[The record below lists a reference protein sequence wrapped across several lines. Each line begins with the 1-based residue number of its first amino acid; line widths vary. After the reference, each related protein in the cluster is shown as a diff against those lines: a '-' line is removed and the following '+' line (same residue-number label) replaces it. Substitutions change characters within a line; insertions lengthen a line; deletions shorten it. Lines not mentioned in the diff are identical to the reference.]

1 MGLGV
6 FLFETWFVGLFRVGS
21 FTVHGVLLREYV
33 KKCIMK
39 GEKKAP
45 KMGYR
50 PANPKTPME
59 SIFIPQRCVESKDLF
74 LST

>member
-21 FTVHGVLLREYV
+21 FTVFYLGSRYV

-59 SIFIPQRCVESKDLF
+59 SIFIPQRCLESKDLF

>member
-21 FTVHGVLLREYV
+21 FTVFLLRENV
-33 KKCIMK
+33 KKFIMK

-59 SIFIPQRCVESKDLF
+59 YIFIPQRCVESKDLF